1 MIELSDKIQ
10 ELTSEVANQ
19 IAAGEV
25 VERPASVVKELVE
38 NSLDA
43 GASKIEVDFISGGVR
58 KIKVSDDGQGIA
70 VEDLSLAVKKHTT
83 SKISSAADL
92 ESVQTLGFRG
102 EALASIAS
110 VARIE
115 ILSCRA
121 GSSEAAILVKEAGE
135 EPQVKPAARSQ
146 GTTVTV
152 ENLFENVPARKKF
165 LATTTTEK
173 KHILKEIQKKIL
185 AHPDVHFILS
195 QEGRELLNVPPGE
208 LRERVIAT
216 LGEETAGHLIETN
229 SIEPDWKGKGRFA
242 LTGLISDGEA
252 VHHSRRHQFL
262 FVNSRPVREP
272 VLYRAILQAYK
283 DLVLTNQHPVV
294 VLFLNLPRI
303 ELDVN
308 VHPRKEEVRFND
320 SRTVFK
326 FLYQTVTEALKSHYQ
341 DEASTNVEG
350 TVSVGGSLSGGYF
363 EQNEEKGDPDDS
375 FSAQP
380 TQGGLFQ
387 KEEEKKEKQA
397 RVIGQF
403 RNLFLLVEKD
413 SGLLFLDQHN
423 AHERVLYE
431 QYLERAAGEDSAQY
445 LSVPIRLE
453 VSRVDREILENNRDE
468 LAKLGLEIDS
478 FGGGS
483 MIVQAVPGFLGRRSD
498 DRKAVFSII
507 EEFIETVRQGDVS
520 RPEKEMLAIM
530 ACRNAVK
537 RGERLLPREQEEL
550 VAGLNGLD
558 FPKLC
563 PHGRPLYYEV
573 KNEEMARWVGR
584 PLSDLDPR

>member
-1 MIELSDKIQ
+1 MTETIQ
-10 ELTSEVANQ
+10 KLDSEVANQ

-25 VERPASVVKELVE
+25 VERPASVVKELIE

-43 GASKIEVDFISGGVR
+43 GAEKVEVDFISGGVR
-58 KIKVSDDGQGIA
+58 KIKVSDDGVGIA
-70 VEDLSLAVKKHTT
+70 TGELSLAVKKHTT
-83 SKISSAADL
+83 SKISTATDL
-92 ESVQTLGFRG
+92 ERVETLGFRG

-110 VARIE
+110 VARLE
-115 ILSCRA
+115 ILTC
-121 GSSEAAILVKEAGE
+121 EAAADSGALLTKLPGE
-135 EPQVKPAARSQ
+135 EPQVKPAARRQ

-152 ENLFENVPARKKF
+152 ENLFETVPARKKF
-165 LATTTTEK
+165 LATTSTEK
-173 KHILKEIQKKIL
+173 KHILQEVQKKIL
-185 AHPDVHFILS
+185 AHPAVHFILS
-195 QEGRELLNVPPGE
+195 EEGRELLNVPPGE
-208 LRERVIAT
+208 LKERVVAT
-216 LGEETAGHLIETN
+216 LGKETAGHLLPAN
-229 SIEPDWKGKGRFA
+229 RIEPDWQDKGRFA

-272 VLYRAILQAYK
+272 VLYRAISQAYD
-283 DLVLTNQHPVV
+283 DLVLTNRHPVV
-294 VLFLNLPRI
+294 VLFLNLPRQ

-326 FLYQTVTEALKSHYQ
+326 FLYKTVTEALKSHYQ
-341 DEASTNVEG
+341 DKAQSTVAAP
-350 TVSVGGSLSGGYF
+350 GGSGPAAKTGRRQREEIGKADGTF
-363 EQNEEKGDPDDS
+363 ESEPS
-375 FSAQP
+375 
-380 TQGGLFQ
+380 QGGLFQ
-387 KEEEKKEKQA
+387 EETADKYERA

-403 RNLFLLVEKD
+403 RNLFLLVERE
-413 SGLLFLDQHN
+413 SGLMFLDQHN

-431 QYLERAAGEDSAQY
+431 QYLERANAEDSAQY
-445 LSVPIRLE
+445 LSVPIQLE
-453 VSRVDREILENNRDE
+453 VSRADREILENNCDE
-468 LAKLGLEIDS
+468 LSELGLEIDS

-483 MIVQAVPGFLGRRSD
+483 MIVQAVPGFLGRRSED
-498 DRKAVFSII
+498 KKAVFSII
-507 EEFIETVRQGDVS
+507 EEFIETVREGDVS

-550 VAGLNGLD
+550 VDGLNSLD

-573 KNEEMARWVGR
+573 ENDEMAKWVGR
-584 PLSDLDPR
+584 PLSDLEPR